1 MEQVGF
7 CVSGFST
14 LDEYWL
20 YLEKTIL
27 EIFSLN
33 VDVKWLS
40 ALHLGLQLESTGL
53 QSQEY

>member
-20 YLEKTIL
+20 YLGKTIL
-27 EIFSLN
+27 EIFPLN
-33 VDVKWLS
+33 VDAKWLS
-40 ALHLGLQLESTGL
+40 ASHLGLQLENTGL

>member
-7 CVSGFST
+7 CVFGFST

-27 EIFSLN
+27 EIFPLN
-33 VDVKWLS
+33 VDAKWLS
-40 ALHLGLQLESTGL
+40 ASHLGLQLENSGL
-53 QSQEY
+53 QSLEY

>member
-40 ALHLGLQLESTGL
+40 ALHLGLQLENTGL